1 LPANNGSAITKYV
14 VTTYLGGVLQT
25 TKTHTLTCTQ
35 PCAPARTWTVTGL
48 TNGSSYTFKVVAVNA
63 RGTGAAG
70 AATIKVG
77 AATLPGAPT
86 GLHATAG
93 AGSATVSWVAAAN
106 GSATITAYVI
116 TPYKAGVAQAT
127 ITVAGT
133 VTTRLVTGL
142 TAGISYT
149 FKVAAR
155 SVVGTGA
162 RSAASNAVTPT

>member
-1 LPANNGSAITKYV
+1 M
-14 VTTYLGGVLQT
+14 
-25 TKTHTLTCTQ
+25 
-35 PCAPARTWTVTGL
+35 

-63 RGTGAAG
+63 RGNGPTGTT
-70 AATIKVG
+70 TIKVG
-77 AATLPGAPT
+77 ASTLPGTPT

-93 AGSATVSWVAAAN
+93 AGSATVSWVAPAN

-116 TPYKAGVAQAT
+116 TPYKAGVAQST

-142 TAGISYT
+142 TAGLSYT

-155 SVVGTGA
+155 TAVGSGA
-162 RSAASNAVTPT
+162 QSAASNTVTPT